1 MTLLVS
7 MESHSESGLENPSL
21 FPSPYSKGQTAPILI
36 CLSRGLGRLGEGN
49 SARDIRSR
57 VGSKVLDS
65 WRPPWTSGQQRG
77 TETCL
82 ELGDKRHARLHGL
95 ELKPSEGRQD

>member
-7 MESHSESGLENPSL
+7 VESQSESGLQSPSL

-36 CLSRGLGRLGEGN
+36 CLSWGLSRLEEDN

-65 WRPPWTSGQQRG
+65 WWPPWISG
-77 TETCL
+77 
-82 ELGDKRHARLHGL
+82 
-95 ELKPSEGRQD
+95 